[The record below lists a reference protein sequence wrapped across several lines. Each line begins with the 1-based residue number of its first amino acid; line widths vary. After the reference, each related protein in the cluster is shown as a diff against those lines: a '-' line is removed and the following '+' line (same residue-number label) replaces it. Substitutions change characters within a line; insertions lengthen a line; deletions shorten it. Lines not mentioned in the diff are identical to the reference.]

1 MQYIDSGSRH
11 AQQALGTWLGQEL
24 LGQVPPSELRLQ
36 SGFFGSASLGFFEAA
51 LAALENADGQ
61 TSIIVGSN
69 DGMTPRAAVAD
80 LIALAGQPRSG
91 LRLGVVS
98 FQTGLFHPKVYH
110 FSRPDGSSTAY
121 VGSANLTLPG
131 VNSSHVEAGL
141 ILDSRA
147 GDSPSVL
154 AQIADA
160 IDEWFVSARP
170 GLYGV
175 SVDADLDPLVQAR
188 ILDVTPP
195 PRPRRAVRPARRS
208 PSSGSTQT
216 GQVLHALVAAPPI
229 QATLP
234 SSSAGTGSYP
244 GGGTAAQAVNN
255 PSPLASPSNTTPPSK
270 IAAVKH
276 WGKKLS
282 DSDAQRK
289 KTGNQRGAITLVQGD
304 YRHQID
310 QTTYFRSDLFGG
322 QTWVPGVASTGQPLE
337 KATVP
342 MKVTINGVFHGVM
355 DFLIT
360 NGTSRESAQNNY
372 TAELHIEPIGQL
384 IRQTNISGQHLDIA
398 LDANGD
404 YWLTIS

>member
-1 MQYIDSGSRH
+1 MRYIDSGSRQ

-24 LGQVPPSELRLQ
+24 LGQVPPAELRLQ
-36 SGFFGSASLGFFEAA
+36 SGFFGSASLGFFEVA
-51 LAALENADGQ
+51 LSALEGADGH
-61 TSIIVGSN
+61 TSILVGSN

-80 LIALAGQPRSG
+80 LIALAGRPRPG

-147 GDSPSVL
+147 GDPPSLL
-154 AQIADA
+154 AEIADA
-160 IDEWFVSARP
+160 IDEWFVSERP
-170 GLYGV
+170 GLYEV

-188 ILDVTPP
+188 ILDVPP
-195 PRPRRAVRPARRS
+195 PPKPRRAIRPAKRS
-208 PSSGSTQT
+208 PSSGTQP
-216 GQVLHALVAAPPI
+216 GQVLRALLAAPPI
-229 QATLP
+229 RATLP
-234 SSSAGTGSYP
+234 SSSARPGSYL
-244 GGGTAAQAVNN
+244 GGGTAAMVANT
-255 PSPLASPSNTTPPSK
+255 PASPTSPSNSTPPSK
-270 IAAVKH
+270 GAAVKH

-337 KATVP
+337 KTTVP

-360 NGTSRESAQNNY
+360 NGRSRESAQNNY

-384 IRQTNISGQHLDIA
+384 IRQSNISGQHLDIA